1 MMIQSFAV
9 AIRFHMNE
17 GPDPTM
23 LMKRQPMSQMR
34 KNEATFGLLGIMPW
48 FLGFL
53 VFTAGPMIYSGYLVF
68 HDWELLTPPVYVGLD
83 NIKFL
88 FEDRLLPTVLWNTVI
103 YTVVSV
109 PLQLLV
115 ALGVA
120 LLLNMN
126 IRGANLY
133 RAIVFLPSQTPVV
146 ATAMLW
152 FFIFSPTQ
160 GLANEAL
167 GLFGIPPQRWLW
179 DIQLVKPA
187 LIAIAV
193 WSFGAAMI
201 IFLAGLQDV
210 PKDLYEAA
218 ELDGASAWRKLINIT
233 VPMIT
238 PTIFFNLVIGLI
250 GAFQVFTPVYL
261 MTGGGPGNSSMMMG
275 LYIYRQGF
283 EEFDMGYASTL
294 AWLLFLIVI
303 ALTLLQFSVAR
314 RWVYY
319 ESDDR

>member
-1 MMIQSFAV
+1 
-9 AIRFHMNE
+9 
-17 GPDPTM
+17 
-23 LMKRQPMSQMR
+23 MSVMR
-34 KNEATFGLLGIMPW
+34 RKEATFGLLGILPW
-48 FLGFL
+48 FIGFL
-53 VFTAGPMIYSGYLVF
+53 VFTAGPMIYSAWLIF
-68 HDWELLTPPVYVGLD
+68 HEWELITPPEYVGLD
-83 NIKFL
+83 NIRFL
-88 FEDRLLPTVLWNTVI
+88 FNDPMLGTVLMNTVI
-103 YTVVSV
+103 YTVFSV

-120 LLLNMN
+120 LLLNSN
-126 IRGANLY
+126 VLGTNLY

-179 DIQLVKPA
+179 DVELVLPA

-193 WSFGAAMI
+193 WSFGTAMI

-210 PKDLYEAA
+210 PKSLYEAA
-218 ELDGASAWRKLINIT
+218 DLDGASTWSKLLNIT

-261 MTGGGPGNSSMMMG
+261 MTGGGPGNSSMVMS
-275 LYIYRQGF
+275 LYIYRHGF
-283 EEFDMGYASTL
+283 DQFNMGYASTL

-303 ALTLLQFSVAR
+303 ALTLVQFTFAK

-319 ESDDR
+319 ESDDN

>member
-1 MMIQSFAV
+1 
-9 AIRFHMNE
+9 
-17 GPDPTM
+17 
-23 LMKRQPMSQMR
+23 
-34 KNEATFGLLGIMPW
+34 
-48 FLGFL
+48 
-53 VFTAGPMIYSGYLVF
+53 MIYSGYLVF
-68 HDWELLTPPVYVGLD
+68 HEWELLTPPEYIGLD
-83 NIKFL
+83 NIRRL
-88 FEDRLLPTVLWNTVI
+88 FKDPLLPTVLWNTTI
-103 YTVVSV
+103 YTIVSV
-109 PLQLLV
+109 PLQLLA

-120 LLLNMN
+120 LLLNMKILGTN
-126 IRGANLY
+126 IY
-133 RAIVFLPSQTPVV
+133 RAVVFLPSQTPVV

-179 DIQLVKPA
+179 DINLVKPA

-210 PKDLYEAA
+210 PKELYEAA
-218 ELDGASAWRKLINIT
+218 ELDGASSWSKLLNIT
-233 VPMIT
+233 IPMIT

-275 LYIYRQGF
+275 LYIYRHGF
-283 EEFDMGYASTL
+283 EEFNMGYASTL

-303 ALTLLQFSVAR
+303 ALTVVQFAVAR

-319 ESDDR
+319 EGDDR